1 MAKINVNKNKNLKTH
16 EGAPAK
22 NIPAEL
28 QLRRSVL
35 SCLLWERQFYEDG
48 VEIAERVAGLIP
60 KVDPQKVALLAIEA
74 RELMKLRHMP
84 LFIVRE
90 MARIPSHKHLVASIL
105 EQVIQRADELPEFLA
120 IYWKDGRMPLS
131 AQIKK
136 GLARAFVK
144 FDAYQLAKYNRDNVV
159 KLRDV
164 LFMIH
169 AKPKDDEQAA
179 VWKKLADETL
189 EPPDTW
195 EVALSAGKDKKETW
209 ERLLGE
215 RKLGALALLRNLRN
229 MISVGVDE
237 KLVKKALE
245 EMKAE
250 KVLPF
255 RFIAAA
261 RYAPRWEPYL
271 EKAMFKCIEETARF
285 KGRTALLVD
294 VSGSMDM
301 PLSAKSDMIRMD
313 AACGLAVLAR
323 EICESVDV
331 FTFSNLV
338 KEVPPRR
345 GFALRDAIIQSQPHQ
360 STLLGAAVEE
370 VSKRRRYGRIIV
382 LTDEQSHDKV
392 PNPQEIGYMINVA
405 SYKNG
410 VGYGA
415 WTHIDGWSEAVLK
428 YVKELETFNDSVFV
442 A

>member
-1 MAKINVNKNKNLKTH
+1 MKLNVTKGKNLKTH

-22 NIPAEL
+22 AISPEL
-28 QLRRSVL
+28 QLRRSLL

-48 VEIAERVAGLIP
+48 IEIAERIASLIP
-60 KVDPQKVALLAIEA
+60 RVDAQKVSSMAIEA

-84 LFIVRE
+84 LFVVRE
-90 MARIPSHKHLVASIL
+90 MARLASHKHLVAMTL
-105 EQVIQRADELPEFLA
+105 ERIIQRADELSEFLA
-120 IYWKDGRMPLS
+120 LYWLDGRKPLS

-144 FDAYQLAKYNRDNVV
+144 FDAYQLAKYNRDSTV

-169 AKPKDDEQAA
+169 ARPRDEEQAEI
-179 VWKKLADETL
+179 WKKLANESL

-195 EVALSAGKDKKETW
+195 EVALSAGKDRQETW
-209 ERLLGE
+209 ERLLAE
-215 RKLGALALLRNLRN
+215 KKLGALALLRNLRS
-229 MISVGVDE
+229 MIKVGVDE
-237 KLVKKALE
+237 ELVRNAIK
-245 EMKAE
+245 EMHAE
-250 KVLPF
+250 RVLPF

-261 RYAPRWEPYL
+261 RYAPQWEPSI
-271 EKAMFKCIEETARF
+271 EKAMFRCMEDTAKI
-285 KGRTALLVD
+285 KGRSALLVD

-301 PLSAKSDMIRMD
+301 PLSARSDMIRMD

-331 FTFSNLV
+331 FTFSNHV
-338 KEVPPRR
+338 KEIPPRR
-345 GFALRDAIIQSQPHQ
+345 GFALRDAIIQSQPH
-360 STLLGAAVEE
+360 SGTLLGDAVKD
-370 VSKRRRYGRIIV
+370 VSGRREYARTIV

-392 PNPQEIGYMINVA
+392 PDPRGPGYMINVA

-428 YVKELETFNDSVFV
+428 YLVELESFNDSIHGE
-442 A
+442 